1 MDFFY
6 IPWISVLKPEE
17 ESTEET
23 EYTIGSVPESV
34 LTKPKY
40 KLTFFVS
47 KGFAEISR
55 LILVYVGEP
64 FIDNRIC
71 YAKWKAKE
79 GGWCLGYNTF
89 NNLFL

>member
-6 IPWISVLKPEE
+6 LPWISTLKTQEE
-17 ESTEET
+17 I
-23 EYTIGSVPESV
+23 EYTVNPLPEPA
-34 LTKPKY
+34 LAKPKY